1 MTGYFKPL
9 WNFKFEKSSI
19 GWWLKSNKKK
29 VIDEHVL
36 ILDWWNLK
44 YFIGQLSKLNFFV
57 PCKLYGRKFLRIV
70 EIENFQKRK

>member
-1 MTGYFKPL
+1 MTRYFKPL

-57 PCKLYGRKFLRIV
+57 SC
-70 EIENFQKRK
+70 